1 MDRLISNYSGVPH
14 RAISR
19 EQVKRHFEENSGEIA
34 VGSGVGTATFATLRN
49 SAKVGDR
56 AVKLVNETKYIQAAN
71 KAKILKVFSK
81 FKFLNNPVV
90 RKLAGPLAGF
100 AGLSTL
106 FASTAKIADTCS
118 YLQGKK
124 D

>member
-1 MDRLISNYSGVPH
+1 MDRIVSNYSGVPH

-19 EQVKRHFEENSGEIA
+19 EQVRKSFEENSGEIA
-34 VGSGVGTATFATLRN
+34 IGSGVGTATFAALRN
-49 SAKVGDR
+49 SAKVSER
-56 AVKLVNETKYIQAAN
+56 TVKLVNETKYIQAAN

-90 RKLAGPLAGF
+90 KKLAGPLAGF

-106 FASTAKIADTCS
+106 FASTAKIADTYS
-118 YLQGKK
+118 YLQGNKE
-124 D
+124 